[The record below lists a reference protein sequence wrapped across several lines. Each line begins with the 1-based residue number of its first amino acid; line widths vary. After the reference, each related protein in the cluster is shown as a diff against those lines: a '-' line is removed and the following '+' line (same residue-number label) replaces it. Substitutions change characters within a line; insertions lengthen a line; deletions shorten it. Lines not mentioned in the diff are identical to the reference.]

1 MVTSA
6 DQVERLLTTIN
17 NTVVAN
23 VYGDLAVA
31 VAQGFLTGLAF
42 WVLQRALPHHVATAV
57 ASLVPVVGSPHSV
70 GTGMY
75 RPGGWRT

>member
-42 WVLQRALPHHVATAV
+42 WVLQRALPHHVGTADGCGL
-57 ASLVPVVGSPHSV
+57 SGSSGRLSP
-70 GTGMY
+70 
-75 RPGGWRT
+75 